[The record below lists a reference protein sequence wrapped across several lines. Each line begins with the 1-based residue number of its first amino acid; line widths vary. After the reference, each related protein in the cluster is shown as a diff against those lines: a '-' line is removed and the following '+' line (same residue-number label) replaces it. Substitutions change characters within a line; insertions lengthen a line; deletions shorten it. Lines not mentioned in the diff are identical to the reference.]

1 MHDGSRRLRRR
12 RGERPDI
19 ELAVE
24 KLIHPTVGVMLWGA
38 IGYGSRSPLVF
49 IWGICALHKRSSG
62 TVFDAL
68 SKWSLSANIS
78 AR

>member
-12 RGERPDI
+12 RGERPD
-19 ELAVE
+19 VE
-24 KLIHPTVGVMLWGA
+24 KPIHRAVRVMLWGA
-38 IGYGSRSPLVF
+38 IGYGSRSLLVF

>member
-12 RGERPDI
+12 RGERPDV
-19 ELAVE
+19 EFAVE
-24 KLIHPTVGVMLWGA
+24 KPIHRAVRVMLWGA
-38 IGYGSRSPLVF
+38 IGYGSRSLLVF

-62 TVFDAL
+62 TVFVAL
-68 SKWSLSANIS
+68 YKWSLSANIS